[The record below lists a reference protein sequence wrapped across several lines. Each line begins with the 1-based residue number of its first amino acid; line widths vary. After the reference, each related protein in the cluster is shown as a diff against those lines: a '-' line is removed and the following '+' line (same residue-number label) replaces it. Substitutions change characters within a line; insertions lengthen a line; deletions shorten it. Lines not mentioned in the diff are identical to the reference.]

1 MIKHSFTKKVLIRII
16 LLAEGRNMK
25 QSDVDSIGQ
34 GRVWT
39 GIDALKINL
48 VDEIGGLND
57 AIAYAVKKANLKD
70 YKLIELPKL
79 INQLDEILGQKE
91 SELETRII
99 KKQLGP
105 TYLYFKQLQQVS
117 NLIGIQ
123 ARLPFEILVK

>member
-1 MIKHSFTKKVLIRII
+1 
-16 LLAEGRNMK
+16 MK

-57 AIAYAVKKANLKD
+57 AIAFAAKKANLKD